1 MHIIYKNDT
10 AKKQF
15 CSEYKKQWSIRLGNT
30 GYRVTMI
37 PCDDYEN
44 EIVEGDIIAQC
55 KMIKIIKL
63 WIVTYVSDFKI
74 LKAKFYTYDDN
85 GKIIYKIETSDGFE
99 RRVTKEEGNNYFMEL
114 MNKYEGMV
122 NRII

>member
-1 MHIIYKNDT
+1 
-10 AKKQF
+10 
-15 CSEYKKQWSIRLGNT
+15 
-30 GYRVTMI
+30 
-37 PCDDYEN
+37 
-44 EIVEGDIIAQC
+44 
-55 KMIKIIKL
+55 MIKIIKL
-63 WIVTYVSDFKI
+63 WIVTYISDFKI

-99 RRVTKEEGNNYFMEL
+99 RRVTKEVGNNYFMEL

>member
-1 MHIIYKNDT
+1 
-10 AKKQF
+10 
-15 CSEYKKQWSIRLGNT
+15 
-30 GYRVTMI
+30 
-37 PCDDYEN
+37 
-44 EIVEGDIIAQC
+44 
-55 KMIKIIKL
+55 MIKMIKL

-114 MNKYEGMV
+114 MNKYEGRV
-122 NRII
+122 NRIV

>member
-1 MHIIYKNDT
+1 
-10 AKKQF
+10 
-15 CSEYKKQWSIRLGNT
+15 
-30 GYRVTMI
+30 
-37 PCDDYEN
+37 
-44 EIVEGDIIAQC
+44 
-55 KMIKIIKL
+55 MIKIIKL

-85 GKIIYKIETSDGFE
+85 GEIIYKIETSDGFE

>member
-1 MHIIYKNDT
+1 MMK
-10 AKKQF
+10 
-15 CSEYKKQWSIRLGNT
+15 
-30 GYRVTMI
+30 V
-37 PCDDYEN
+37 
-44 EIVEGDIIAQC
+44 V
-55 KMIKIIKL
+55 KL

>member
-1 MHIIYKNDT
+1 
-10 AKKQF
+10 
-15 CSEYKKQWSIRLGNT
+15 
-30 GYRVTMI
+30 
-37 PCDDYEN
+37 
-44 EIVEGDIIAQC
+44 
-55 KMIKIIKL
+55 MIKIIKL

-114 MNKYEGMV
+114 MNKYEGRV
-122 NRII
+122 NRIL

>member
-1 MHIIYKNDT
+1 MMK
-10 AKKQF
+10 
-15 CSEYKKQWSIRLGNT
+15 
-30 GYRVTMI
+30 V
-37 PCDDYEN
+37 
-44 EIVEGDIIAQC
+44 V
-55 KMIKIIKL
+55 KL

-74 LKAKFYTYDDN
+74 LKAKFYTYNDN

>member
-1 MHIIYKNDT
+1 
-10 AKKQF
+10 
-15 CSEYKKQWSIRLGNT
+15 
-30 GYRVTMI
+30 
-37 PCDDYEN
+37 
-44 EIVEGDIIAQC
+44 
-55 KMIKIIKL
+55 MIKIIKL

>member
-1 MHIIYKNDT
+1 
-10 AKKQF
+10 
-15 CSEYKKQWSIRLGNT
+15 
-30 GYRVTMI
+30 
-37 PCDDYEN
+37 
-44 EIVEGDIIAQC
+44 
-55 KMIKIIKL
+55 MIKIIKL

-114 MNKYEGMV
+114 MNKYEGRV

>member
-1 MHIIYKNDT
+1 M
-10 AKKQF
+10 
-15 CSEYKKQWSIRLGNT
+15 
-30 GYRVTMI
+30 M
-37 PCDDYEN
+37 
-44 EIVEGDIIAQC
+44 
-55 KMIKIIKL
+55 KMIKL
-63 WIVTYVSDFKI
+63 WIVSYKSDFKL
-74 LKAKFYTYDDN
+74 LKAKFYTYEDN

>member
-1 MHIIYKNDT
+1 
-10 AKKQF
+10 
-15 CSEYKKQWSIRLGNT
+15 
-30 GYRVTMI
+30 
-37 PCDDYEN
+37 
-44 EIVEGDIIAQC
+44 
-55 KMIKIIKL
+55 MIKIIKL
-63 WIVTYVSDFKI
+63 WIVSYKSDFKL
-74 LKAKFYTYDDN
+74 LKAKFYTYEDN

>member
-1 MHIIYKNDT
+1 
-10 AKKQF
+10 
-15 CSEYKKQWSIRLGNT
+15 
-30 GYRVTMI
+30 
-37 PCDDYEN
+37 
-44 EIVEGDIIAQC
+44 
-55 KMIKIIKL
+55 MIKIIKL

-74 LKAKFYTYDDN
+74 LKAKFYTYEDN
-85 GKIIYKIETSDGFE
+85 GEIIYKIETSDGFE